1 MNRELVP
8 STSSKPQGAGSS
20 ALNVLRD
27 WLACCICL
35 AILMATGCVRYE
47 ANVPPQETAREQ
59 ARIAETQYSVA
70 SQTIDQKM
78 RAEEFA
84 KAVSALDMVQDRFP
98 DDRVYTPAC
107 LLLKGQIHFETGNY
121 REAEKV
127 YRRAAE
133 KYADIEDIHA
143 SGLYGLG
150 QSLYELGRVSDG
162 QKYFTQLKEQ
172 YADSKSPVVRQ
183 LVQKANLRSKEI
195 RTERKVGL

>member
-1 MNRELVP
+1 MNPSLVP
-8 STSSKPQGAGSS
+8 FTSSKSQGAGRN
-20 ALNVLRD
+20 ALVAVRH

-35 AILMATGCVRYE
+35 AIITATGCVRYE

-84 KAVSALDMVQDRFP
+84 KAVSALDMVSKRFP

-107 LLLKGQIHFETGNY
+107 QLLKGQIHFETGNY
-121 REAEKV
+121 RDAEKD

-143 SGLYGLG
+143 SALYGLG
-150 QSLYELGRVSDG
+150 QSLYELGRVTEG

-183 LVQKANLRSKEI
+183 LVQKANVKSKEI
-195 RTERKVGL
+195 RSERKVGL